1 MNSANGGNI
10 IYKFV
15 GDKTN
20 LDKTIKS
27 SESGLS
33 KLGKVGKGVMA
44 GVAAATV
51 AATAAVVSLT
61 KKSLEAYADFEQLQ
75 GGLVSMM
82 KGNTDAINK
91 VMETSRQA
99 YKNLQMSQN
108 DYLRS
113 FESSYAIIQNGI
125 GNNKN
130 AVDYT
135 NKSLQ
140 LTADLFNTFGGSTE
154 QYATAINW
162 ALKGTFSYIDNLNL
176 GIKGTQE
183 GFVEAANKSGVLKKN
198 ISDVKELTNDE
209 IIDVLQHYAE
219 KTGAWG
225 KSQQEAS
232 TTILGSINMVKAAY
246 NDFLSGQGS
255 IDNIIESAIAAGTNI
270 SNAIV
275 KLLPRITEGIVKLI
289 EGIVPLLPGLLN
301 KLLPVLVNGV
311 SKLLTGLI
319 KVLPQILPILI
330 KGTMDLIKGVMKVLP
345 QLIRMIVTA
354 ILQNINPLIN
364 ATIDILI
371 YLSDALFENIDL
383 IIDAAIQIIM
393 ALVNKLIDPDTMGKL
408 ALAAGK
414 IVVAL
419 AFALVK
425 AVPKILEAGYIL
437 VRKLIQAF
445 ESLPGMMVN
454 IGKNIINGIWQ
465 GIVSKADKLAR
476 DLQNWA
482 KGLANRVKKAL
493 KIGSPSKLFANEIGQ
508 WIPKGI
514 AVGITAN
521 TDSVYQAMKDL
532 GDVSN
537 YGISPQLTGSMNNHY
552 SPSVVVTN
560 NIDVST
566 DPLGQTVKKIKT
578 FSGGAKNDYNYGMG
592 V

>member
-1 MNSANGGNI
+1 MNNANGGNV
-10 IYKFV
+10 IYKFI

-27 SESGLS
+27 SEGGLS

-51 AATAAVVSLT
+51 AATAALVSLT

-91 VMETSRQA
+91 VMETSKTA
-99 YKNLQMSQN
+99 YKDLQMSQN

-125 GNNKN
+125 GNNKS
-130 AVDYT
+130 AIDYT

-140 LTADLFNTFGGSTE
+140 LSADLFNTFGGSTE

-219 KTGAWG
+219 KAGAWG

-232 TTILGSINMVKAAY
+232 STIMGSINMVKAAY

-255 IDNIIESAIAAGTNI
+255 IDNVIESAIAAGTNI

-275 KLLPRITEGIVKLI
+275 KLLPKITEGIVKLMD
-289 EGIVPLLPGLLN
+289 GIIPLLPGLLE
-301 KLLPVLVNGV
+301 KLLPTVIKGIITLTMGIIRVLPKLLMTLVNA
-311 SKLLTGLI
+311 L
-319 KVLPQILPILI
+319 
-330 KGTMDLIKGVMKVLP
+330 
-345 QLIRMIVTA
+345 
-354 ILQNINPLIN
+354 LQNIDPIIN
-364 ATIDILI
+364 AAIDILI
-371 YLSDALFENIDL
+371 YISNALFENIDK
-383 IIDAAIQIIM
+383 IIDAAVRIIM
-393 ALVNKLIDPDTMGKL
+393 ALVNKLTDKDTIDKL
-408 ALAAGK
+408 SEAAGK
-414 IVVAL
+414 IIVAL
-419 AFALVK
+419 VFAIIK
-425 AVPKILEAGYIL
+425 ALPKIAEAGVKIGAKIIEEL
-437 VRKLIQAF
+437 KK
-445 ESLPGMMVN
+445 LPGRMIE
-454 IGKNIINGIWQ
+454 IGKGIVRGIWEGVKQ
-465 GIVSKADKLAR
+465 RAEQLGR

-482 KGLANRVKKAL
+482 KGLAKRVQKAL
-493 KIGSPSKLFANEIGQ
+493 KIGSPSKLFAKEVGQ

-514 AVGITAN
+514 AFGITAN

-537 YGISPQLTGSMNNHY
+537 YGISPQLTGTMSNHY
-552 SPSVVVTN
+552 SPSVMVN
-560 NIDVST
+560 NDINVST